1 VSPLTR
7 EAFLLRGALAVGA
20 TYGAGAVSPF
30 VAAALGQ
37 PLTTDVTIL
46 NFALNLEQLEAAF
59 YADAIDMAPLSGDVL
74 RLAQKLA
81 ANEQAHV
88 EALTSAIKGLGADP
102 DPAPAFSWGGALAS
116 QASFVKAAVRLEDI
130 GVSAYNGA
138 GPMLQD
144 KKLLATAGSIVQV
157 EARHAAL
164 VRALDG
170 QPPTVAAFDQT
181 LTQPQVLELVARYI
195 QH

>member
-88 EALTSAIKGLGADP
+88 EALTSAIKGLGGDP
-102 DPAPAFSWGGALAS
+102 DPAPAFSWGGALDS
-116 QASFVKAAVRLEDI
+116 QASFVKTAVQLEDI
-130 GVSAYNGA
+130 GVSAY
-138 GPMLQD
+138 